1 MSNALTSPPAPV
13 PDIPGLLVPPSS
25 LDNAGH
31 LFLLRFTAAVGLR
44 LFAWYF
50 PMRVVGL
57 ENMPIAGTGSLL
69 VIVNHLSVMDIPT
82 IGALL
87 VKRGWHPGVNM
98 FSIAKQEVFRKRLSG
113 WIASRLGMF
122 PIYRNQVDLTAMR
135 TMLTVLKHGCALGIA
150 PEGTRSP
157 TAHMQL
163 FQPGVAKIAIQ
174 KRVPIVPIGLTGV
187 EQVMPIGSRFP
198 RRVPVTVNVG
208 QVFELSEYYG
218 RPLSSQELEDAAWEM
233 RAHVAE
239 LLPEWMQEL
248 PPEDAEIRFGSVL
261 SAGETKK

>member
-1 MSNALTSPPAPV
+1 MSNSLTPPPAPV
-13 PDIPGLLVPPSS
+13 PDLPGLLVPPSS
-25 LDNAGH
+25 LANAGH
-31 LFLLRFTAAVGLR
+31 LLLLRFAAAVSLK

-57 ENMPIAGTGSLL
+57 ENMPLAGTGSLL

-87 VKRGWHPGVNM
+87 VTRGWHPGVNM
-98 FSIAKQEVFRKRLSG
+98 FSIAKQEVFRKPLVG
-113 WIASRLGMF
+113 WLAPRIGMF
-122 PIYRNQVDLTAMR
+122 PVYRNQVDLTAMR
-135 TMLTVLKHGCALGIA
+135 IMLTISKHGCALGIA

-157 TAHMQL
+157 TAHLQL

-174 KRVPIVPIGLTGV
+174 KRVRIVPIGLTGV

-198 RRVPVTVNVG
+198 RRVPITVNVG
-208 QVFELSEYYG
+208 PVFELSDYYG
-218 RPLSSQELEDAAWEM
+218 RQLSPDELERAAWEM

-261 SAGETKK
+261 SASRAKK